1 MNLDFNET
9 FYTISSFILFGLT
22 VFISIK
28 TELSISENKK
38 EISIIYLGAI
48 VLILLIMSAIFGIDK
63 TSMKIGRIIGDLI
76 QKSILLIVGIMCF
89 AIVVFSFFILITKD
103 KKRFIKNAK
112 NDIVNFFKV
121 NNEDSDK

>member
-9 FYTISSFILFGLT
+9 FYAVSSFVLIGLT
-22 VFISIK
+22 LFISIK
-28 TELSISENKK
+28 TELSITENKK
-38 EISIIYLGAI
+38 EISIIYLSAI
-48 VLILLIMSAIFGIDK
+48 ILILTVMSAIFGIDK
-63 TSMKIGRIIGDLI
+63 TSMKIGRIIGDFT
-76 QKSILLIVGIMCF
+76 QKSILLIIGVMCF